1 MPRTQHAARSCSQQ
15 QNHQALDFSGADP
28 PLQQKDKTKM
38 PNHLRRL
45 VTDREDD
52 DLLRALLEQ
61 EATQRA
67 EQPAVVVVAVPTEE
81 QLAKRAKATW
91 LNRSH

>member
-1 MPRTQHAARSCSQQ
+1 
-15 QNHQALDFSGADP
+15 
-28 PLQQKDKTKM
+28 M

-45 VTDREDD
+45 VTDREEN
-52 DLLRALLEQ
+52 LLRALLEQ